1 MAFVKQAKVS
11 LTHLSSA
18 TISNDGSLK
27 FEKTASG
34 PRSYFDGPGKIDVS
48 ALLSA
53 VASDYDI
60 SSNPSD
66 YIFEAARA
74 VTAEVPNENGD
85 AFPRSELL
93 RYDHKLKTPIFATF
107 IGKPHHIN
115 HKADNPKTARG
126 VVLAAHYHDDAPA
139 LESCPSCG
147 SKTAAVE
154 DRDDTGIGCKKCG
167 STVKDE
173 YVELLLAVDTKKDPT
188 FAQAVKIGSLDGL
201 SMGCTAGFTTCSICD
216 NKARSVSQFCSHIKS
231 GNKKKQY
238 KTASGMKMAFERCGD
253 VVFTEISRVDQPA
266 DPTARQREILTVKN
280 ASLEQETKALI
291 AASLVNRYKKVA
303 QMAPM
308 DPGAAPNLDLDKSK
322 QDALSALDSLKDTMP
337 GLHDELKT
345 EMEGL
350 GTMENYKNKVNNNS
364 AGPKTEAEVGMS
376 SAGPMTPTGGGMGT
390 IQGHIV
396 DRLKE
401 LTASKTGKQMIFA
414 NAYKTVNAAV
424 TTAGNL
430 SVSTPH
436 GRLFVIKP
444 DTKPANKEAAVAL
457 TKEVLTSIATN
468 GLLETANKYKAVLS
482 PKIAQVLEFHIEDFA
497 GGRDDGNDPITS
509 GGEKSNDKGEKLSK
523 PKTSL
528 LDAQEDD
535 KGGKL
540 DKAEST
546 SLDGHDSDKADKP
559 EAMKNLTDNEGSDM
573 REKREKMPKSTLEDV
588 QVDHGMAPNKKRAAD
603 ESPAPAP
610 TPPQHGEEDDE
621 FAKFKAPPP
630 APAAPPSAD
639 KDLADAFGKALDKPG
654 SPGAHRVLAGPDDMG
669 QMLEGM
675 RTACDGMPEGDPM
688 KKIMADFLKAAEEL
702 MTGSQKA
709 TEESKK
715 DAAKHASRLER
726 LYKSR
731 FDDLK
736 TKGNA
741 KIASLEKDIADKLKA
756 KFVRAMK
763 LAAKRQALNL
773 EQSPVKV
780 AMFDTL
786 TSEFDIDSDSV
797 YPGMDEVTASVV
809 IERTASSSFD
819 DFAIKLID
827 RAEKFAS
834 MSEEAF
840 TELEADIQN
849 LVPTSVVAS
858 SKKVASKEEESLTTR
873 KAAVEGNL
881 HLAPSPTNETITD
894 VGNKGNNRVTIRE
907 ALGTTRV
914 ASSGHKNFKKD

>member
-1 MAFVKQAKVS
+1 MAFTKQAKVS

-18 TISNDGSLK
+18 TISNDGTLR

-34 PRSYFDGPGKIDVS
+34 SRSYFDGPGKIDVS
-48 ALLSA
+48 ALLKA

-66 YIFEAARA
+66 FIFEAARA

-85 AFPRSELL
+85 AFPRQELL

-107 IGKPHHIN
+107 VGKPHHIN

-126 VVLAAHYHDDAPA
+126 VVLAAHYHDEEPA

-147 SKTAAVE
+147 TRTAGVE
-154 DRDDTGIGCKKCG
+154 DRDEAGIACKKCG
-167 STVKDE
+167 SIVKDE

-201 SMGCTAGFTTCSICD
+201 SMGCTAGYTDCSICS
-216 NKARSVSQFCSHIKS
+216 NRARSVTQFCTHIKS

-238 KTASGMKMAFERCGD
+238 KTASGMKMAYERCGD

-291 AASLVNRYKKVA
+291 AAALVNKYKKIA
-303 QMAPM
+303 QMVPPLPA
-308 DPGAAPNLDLDKSK
+308 DPGAAPNMALDESK
-322 QDALSALDSLKDTMP
+322 QQALDALEGIEESMPELHKD
-337 GLHDELKT
+337 LES
-345 EMEGL
+345 EMNGL
-350 GTMENYKNKVNNNS
+350 GTIENYVDKMNNNLS
-364 AGPKTEAEVGMS
+364 GPKSEAEVGMS

-390 IQGHIV
+390 IRGHIV

-414 NAYKTVNAAV
+414 KAYKTINAAV

-430 SVSTPH
+430 SVSTPN

-444 DTKPANKEAAVAL
+444 DTKPANKEAAIAL
-457 TKEVLTSIATN
+457 TKEVLTSIATD
-468 GLLETANKYKAVLS
+468 GLIETANKYNAVLS

-509 GGEKSNDKGEKLSK
+509 GGEKLNDKGEKLSK

-528 LDAQEDD
+528 LDGHQDNMD
-535 KGGKL
+535 GKL
-540 DKAEST
+540 DKPMDSI
-546 SLDGHDSDKADKP
+546 LDGNEADMADKP
-559 EAMKNLTDNEGSDM
+559 SGMKNLTDNEGSDM

-603 ESPAPAP
+603 ESPSPRP
-610 TPPQHGEEDDE
+610 TPPQHGEEDAE
-621 FAKFKAPPP
+621 FAKLKTPPPP
-630 APAAPPSAD
+630 AGPAVDP
-639 KDLADAFGKALDKPG
+639 DLAEAFGKALDKPG
-654 SPGAHRVLAGPDDMG
+654 SPGSHRVLAGPDDMG
-669 QMLEGM
+669 TMMASMQ
-675 RTACDGMPEGDPM
+675 ASCDKMAEGDPM
-688 KKIMADFLKAAEEL
+688 KSMMADFLKAAQEL
-702 MTGSQKA
+702 LEKSKGSA
-709 TEESKK
+709 DESKK
-715 DAAKHASRLER
+715 EAAKHASRLER

-731 FDDLK
+731 FEDLK
-736 TKGNA
+736 AKGNA
-741 KIASLEKDIADKLKA
+741 KIAALEKEVSDKLKT

-786 TSEFDIDSDSV
+786 TSEFDIDADSV
-797 YPGMDEVTASVV
+797 YPGMDETTASVV
-809 IERTASSSFD
+809 IERTASTSFD
-819 DFAIKLID
+819 EFAVKLID
-827 RAEKFAS
+827 RAEKFAG

-840 TELEADIQN
+840 GELEADVQN
-849 LVPTSVVAS
+849 LMPTSVVAS
-858 SKKVASKEEESLTTR
+858 AKRPAKEEASATAR
-873 KAAVEGNL
+873 RAAVDGNL
-881 HLAPSPTNETITD
+881 HLAPSTSSDTITD
-894 VGNKGNNRVTIRE
+894 VSNKGNNRVTIRE

-914 ASSGHKNFKKD
+914 ASSGLKNFKKD